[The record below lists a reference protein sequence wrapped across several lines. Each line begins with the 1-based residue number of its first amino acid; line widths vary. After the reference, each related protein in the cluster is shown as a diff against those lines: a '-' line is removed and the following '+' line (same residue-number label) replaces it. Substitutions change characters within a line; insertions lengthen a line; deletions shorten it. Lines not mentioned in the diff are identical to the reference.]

1 MVSLRMVVGSVA
13 LLTGLAVG
21 ASAVKALSPSC
32 SPFWTTRP
40 SVAWPVEDVRDP
52 GLDLPAEHVDGP
64 QSTPPAPP
72 PAPPAPPPAPPA
84 PSPTPAPPPAP
95 PDPAPAP
102 APAPAAPAEQQESPA
117 VPPKP
122 LFRLPTTAKEV
133 AITIDDGPS
142 AYTSAILAA
151 LKEADVHAT
160 FFWIGTKFPQA
171 PDVVAQGHL
180 IGTHT
185 VSHPQLT
192 ALSGPALRAELAN
205 SKTALEAAA
214 HAPVQLF
221 RPPYGAYNAE
231 TLKAA
236 QELGLSTI
244 LWDVDSR
251 DWALADQPKQIIAN
265 VMQQVRPGSII
276 LLHER
281 KQTLAV
287 LPELLTSLKRAGYTF
302 RLLPVQAA
310 GS

>member
-1 MVSLRMVVGSVA
+1 MVSLRMVVGSLA
-13 LLTGLAVG
+13 LLTGLAAG
-21 ASAVKALSPSC
+21 ASAVKALPPSC
-32 SPFWTTRP
+32 SPFWTTRS

-64 QSTPPAPP
+64 QSTAPLPP
-72 PAPPAPPPAPPA
+72 PPA
-84 PSPTPAPPPAP
+84 PSPLPAPAPVPAP
-95 PDPAPAP
+95 PAPAP
-102 APAPAAPAEQQESPA
+102 APAPTAPAPAVQQESPA

-122 LFRLPTTAKEV
+122 LYRLPSAAKEV
-133 AITIDDGPS
+133 VITFDDGPG
-142 AYTSAILAA
+142 AYTAGILAA

-160 FFWIGTKFPQA
+160 FFWLGTKFPQA
-171 PDVVAQGHL
+171 AEVVAQGHL
-180 IGTHT
+180 IGSHT

-214 HAPVQLF
+214 HVPVQLF

-251 DWALADQPKQIIAN
+251 DWALAEQPKQIIAN